1 MIEPILIGALLL
13 LLIYLAWRY
22 ARLSGQV
29 ERRARTLFEEWR
41 STEMQRL
48 VDEKANLLFREWK
61 MAEEKTIRR
70 DAVSRSEA
78 VIRGKVT
85 EHLIPYFPDFTYNPK
100 DARFLGTPIDFI
112 VFNGLSEGEVTSVA
126 FVEVK
131 SGRSNLS
138 ERERA
143 VRDCI
148 LQQRV
153 TYEVIR
159 QNGK

>member
-1 MIEPILIGALLL
+1 MIEWILIAALLL
-13 LLIYLAWRY
+13 LLAYTAWRY
-22 ARLSGQV
+22 ARISGQV
-29 ERRARTLFEEWR
+29 ERRARSLFDEWR
-41 STEMQRL
+41 TTEMQRL
-48 VDEKANLLFREWK
+48 VDEKADVLFREWK
-61 MAEEKTIRR
+61 LAEEKSIRR
-70 DAVSRSEA
+70 DAVTRSEA

-100 DARFLGTPIDFI
+100 DARFLGTPVDFVI
-112 VFNGLSEGEVTSVA
+112 FNGLSDGEVTSVA

-148 LQQRV
+148 LDQRV